1 VSPSFPLPP
10 LLGSTAFQP
19 VRPSF
24 IAPASRAGLTPLFLR
39 TLSPTLLSLT
49 VLFLCSACT
58 VGPEYNRPSAPVPTA
73 YKEDS
78 NWRPAQP
85 SDTAIR
91 GKWWEIFGDAPLNA
105 LEEQVNVSNQSLKAA
120 EAQFLQARALIRLS
134 RAGYYPTLT
143 VSPSAARI
151 RESGNEPFAGPLSAG
166 VTQNDFMIPFDAA
179 YEPDVWGRV
188 RRTVENARAG
198 AQASA
203 ADLETVRLSLH
214 SELALDYL
222 QARSLDAEIA
232 LLSSTVNSY
241 QRALELTES
250 RYKGGVAS
258 QVDVAQAKTQLET
271 TRAQAIDL
279 QAQRAQLEHA
289 IAALVGKPASEFT
302 LPVSPLTA
310 SPPSV
315 PLGLPSQLL
324 ERRPDIAAA
333 ERRMSAANANIGV
346 ARSAYF
352 PAIGLNVAG
361 GFNSLIITTL
371 IQGPSSFWSVGA
383 AVMETLFEGGQRRA
397 ATEQARAAYD
407 ETVASYRQTVL
418 TAFQEVEDNL
428 AALRVLELEAATQ
441 RDAVDAAEHSLALSN
456 TRYRGGVTSYLEVT
470 TAQSTALLD
479 ERVAVQIQGRRM
491 TACVLLIKALGGGWD
506 ASSLQNVVS
515 NSASGSAPAPGT
527 P

>member
-1 VSPSFPLPP
+1 MSPSFPLPR
-10 LLGSTAFQP
+10 LIGRKGFQP

-24 IAPASRAGLTPLFLR
+24 VAPASRAGLTPLFSR
-39 TLSPTLLSLT
+39 SLSPMVLSLA
-49 VLFLCSACT
+49 VLILSSACT
-58 VGPEYNRPSAPVPTA
+58 VGPEYNRPSAPVPAA

-91 GKWWEIFGDAPLNA
+91 GKWWEIFGDASLNA

-151 RESGNEPFAGPLSAG
+151 RESGNEPFAGPVSAG
-166 VTQNDFMIPFDAA
+166 VTENDFMIPFDAA

-232 LLSSTVNSY
+232 LLSSTVSSY

-279 QAQRAQLEHA
+279 QVQRAQLEHA

-315 PLGLPSQLL
+315 PVGLPSQLL

-383 AVMETLFEGGQRRA
+383 AVAETLFEGGQRRA
-397 ATEQARAAYD
+397 ATVQARAAYD
-407 ETVASYRQTVL
+407 QTVASYRQTVL
-418 TAFQEVEDNL
+418 TAIQEVEDNL
-428 AALRVLELEAATQ
+428 AALRVLEQESATQ
-441 RDAVDAAEHSLALSN
+441 RDAVDAAEHSLALSS

-506 ASSLQNVVS
+506 SSSLRNVVS
-515 NSASGSAPAPGT
+515 NSASGSASAPGA